1 MTDTSIKQGKPWI
14 RILLVISLGMNL
26 AVVGLVIGAKI
37 SGHGPRGM
45 SHANGSGMRV
55 LMHALPN
62 SKRADVRKYFHEN
75 RDRIRAKDSAMRAS
89 LDNITTAITA
99 QPFDANALNEG
110 FSAQRAH
117 IVAITQ
123 NAQQAFVAIIASMTD
138 KERAEYVDN
147 MKEQRHKWRRD
158 HFRKPKD

>member
-1 MTDTSIKQGKPWI
+1 MK
-14 RILLVISLGMNL
+14 ILLVISLGMNL

-45 SHANGSGMRV
+45 SHASGSGMRA

-75 RDRIRAKDSAMRAS
+75 RDKIRAKDDVMRTS
-89 LDNITTAITA
+89 LDNIATAITA
-99 QPFDANALNEG
+99 QPFDANVLNEA

-117 IVAITQ
+117 IVTMTE

-138 KERAEYVDN
+138 KERAQYVDN
-147 MKEQRHKWRRD
+147 MKEQRHKWRKK
-158 HFRKPKD
+158 HSRKPKD

>member
-1 MTDTSIKQGKPWI
+1 MTDTSIKQGKPWMK
-14 RILLVISLGMNL
+14 ILLVISLGMNL

-45 SHANGSGMRV
+45 SHANGSGMRA

-75 RDRIRAKDSAMRAS
+75 RDKIRAKDDVMRTS
-89 LDNITTAITA
+89 LDNIATAITA
-99 QPFDANALNEG
+99 QPFDANVLNEA

-117 IVAITQ
+117 IVTMTE
-123 NAQQAFVAIIASMTD
+123 NAQQAFVVIIASMTD

-147 MKEQRHKWRRD
+147 MKEQRHKWRKK
-158 HFRKPKD
+158 HSRKSKD

>member
-1 MTDTSIKQGKPWI
+1 MTDTSIKKGKPWMK
-14 RILLVISLGMNL
+14 ILLVISLGMNL

-45 SHANGSGMRV
+45 SQANGSGMRA

-62 SKRADVRKYFHEN
+62 GKRADVRKYFHES
-75 RDRIRAKDSAMRAS
+75 RGKIRAKDNAMRVS
-89 LDNITTAITA
+89 LDNIAAVITA
-99 QPFDANALNEG
+99 QPFDANALNEA
-110 FSAQRAH
+110 FSVQRAH
-117 IVAITQ
+117 IVTITQ

-147 MKEQRHKWRRD
+147 MNEQRQKWRKE
-158 HFRKPKD
+158 HFREPKD